1 MDLGRITSIEFN
13 HKQLEVAKTG
23 QEVCIKIENTC
34 GGAPKLLGR
43 HFTEKD
49 PLISKVSYFICL
61 SSLFILKLNKFQF
74 IQDKS

>member
-1 MDLGRITSIEFN
+1 MFKQKFVDLGRITSIEFN
-13 HKQLEVAKTG
+13 HKQLEIAKTG

-49 PLISKVSYFICL
+49 PLISKVCFVFL
-61 SSLFILKLNKFQF
+61 FSLLFNQLLTKF
-74 IQDKS
+74 